1 VSNKTAALRIADFK
15 QHPFACYFI
24 ELANYSPG
32 QAFEAL
38 SEAVRAEK
46 RAMNAYDWIQEALP
60 GAELKPAFAFGTV
73 GELYRSYSR
82 GQEYLRFKG
91 TLRAA

>member
-1 VSNKTAALRIADFK
+1 MSDKTAALRLTEFK
-15 QHPFACYFI
+15 QHPFAHYFTT
-24 ELANYSPG
+24 LASYSPA
-32 QAFEAL
+32 QALVALGEAI
-38 SEAVRAEK
+38 RADK
-46 RAMNAYDWIQEALP
+46 RAMNAYDWVQEALP

-82 GQEYLRFKG
+82 GQEYLRFKD